1 VSDLGSDAVSD
12 LGSDAVSDV
21 GSDTVSDVGS
31 DTVSDTGRQG
41 SVLAPPHPRSAQS
54 RAKWSRVCRF

>member
-1 VSDLGSDAVSD
+1 VSDLVSGAVSD
-12 LGSDAVSDV
+12 LV
-21 GSDTVSDVGS
+21 S

-41 SVLAPPHPRSAQS
+41 SVLAPPHPRPAQS